1 MYLTLLKIIYKTQIF
16 NSKNNFVKP
25 KNLIYL
31 KKLGA
36 FFIIKTS
43 TKPRNHVFFQKHT
56 NSLMQWNLYAWGLQL
71 KKLKPHPVGQ
81 KFTQNLYLFYQC
93 TSGELN

>member
-1 MYLTLLKIIYKTQIF
+1 MYLSLLKLIYPTTH
-16 NSKNNFVKP
+16 NCSKNKIIQP

-43 TKPRNHVFFQKHT
+43 TKPRNHVFFQKQT
-56 NSLMQWNLYAWGLQL
+56 NALMQWNLYAWGLQL
-71 KKLKPHPVGQ
+71 KKLKPHPVER
-81 KFTQNLYLFYQC
+81 KFVHNLYLFYQC
-93 TSGELN
+93 TSGDLN